1 MRGGEA
7 KSFSI
12 LFSIDSITKLATI
25 TEIGEPISGSPISGS
40 PLVNCI
46 NCIKG
51 LSDELSRILRKFNI
65 NVYTYPYKTIRNILP
80 KIKDSVDD
88 IYKRGAIYKIPCKDC
103 SNVYVGETGRCFNT
117 RLSEYKRD
125 LKPINLAKLKEDDLN
140 KKTALVKHCFNC
152 EHRIDF
158 GNFEILDYNIDYDKR
173 KFLESL
179 YINNTKNSIND
190 KDRNVFPKIYSN
202 IKNLN

>member
-1 MRGGEA
+1 MEKHYDLYHLLNFFG
-7 KSFSI
+7 
-12 LFSIDSITKLATI
+12 
-25 TEIGEPISGSPISGS
+25 
-40 PLVNCI
+40 
-46 NCIKG
+46 
-51 LSDELSRILRKFNI
+51 
-65 NVYTYPYKTIRNILP
+65 

-103 SNVYVGETGRCFNT
+103 SNVYVGETGRCFYT
-117 RLSEYKRD
+117 RLSEHKRD

-173 KFLESL
+173 KFLESF

-190 KDRNVFPKIYSN
+190 KVEVKGKVEVKDKFI
-202 IKNLN
+202 IKSLGEKYPLVLPSQAFDNKFVLTTFILLTSLLTTK

>member
-1 MRGGEA
+1 M
-7 KSFSI
+7 K
-12 LFSIDSITKLATI
+12 K
-25 TEIGEPISGSPISGS
+25 EIKHKKVNKIVCMSEKISNYVGLPY
-40 PLVNCI
+40 
-46 NCIKG
+46 IKG

-65 NVYTYPYKTIRNILP
+65 NVYTYPYKTIGNILP

-88 IYKRGAIYKIPCKDC
+88 IYNRGAIYKIPCKDC
-103 SNVYVGETGRCFNT
+103 SNVYVGKTGRCFHT
-117 RLSEYKRD
+117 CLSEHKRD
-125 LKPINLAKLKEDDLN
+125 LKPINLAKLKENDLN

>member
-1 MRGGEA
+1 MP
-7 KSFSI
+7 SH
-12 LFSIDSITKLATI
+12 
-25 TEIGEPISGSPISGS
+25 SPIYFMSMQLSIQFAAIWSRS
-40 PLVNCI
+40 PYEFFMPHQ
-46 NCIKG
+46 G
-51 LSDELSRILRKFNI
+51 
-65 NVYTYPYKTIRNILP
+65 IRNYTGRLIEKLLP

-88 IYKRGAIYKIPCKDC
+88 IYKRCAIYKIPCKDC
-103 SNVYVGETGRCFNT
+103 SNVYVGKTGRCFNA
-117 RLSEYKRD
+117 RLSELKRD

-179 YINNTKNSIND
+179 YINNKKNSIND